1 MFLTWFSAAKITPA
15 EKKLVCVSKNIFAR
29 TRFSMEKLF
38 STQRQKLAYPVCS
51 TPQQT

>member
-15 EKKLVCVSKNIFAR
+15 EKKLVSVSKNIF
-29 TRFSMEKLF
+29 SMEKFF
-38 STQRQKLAYPVCS
+38 STQRQKLANPVCS